1 MRVLIVKTS
10 SMGDVIHSFPAVED
24 ALQNCPGLSFDWC
37 VEEAFAGIVAMHPAI
52 KSIHKV
58 AIRRWR
64 RTLFNGQTWRE
75 MAVLRRT
82 LRTAHYDLV
91 IDAQGL
97 LKSAVVA
104 RQAGTATAGFDRS
117 SAREPSATLFYNRR
131 YAVPRDLHAIERT
144 RRLFG
149 LALGY
154 EPDLSRLGSG
164 IVPPQGKLPLPEGRL
179 AFLLHGTSRE
189 DKKWPVEDWTETARQ
204 MVSRHLTPV
213 VTWSNEAEKRVA
225 EAIASAAPGT
235 VLIPRSPLVEIA
247 AILGRSALV
256 IGADTGL
263 THLASAFGLP
273 TVAIFLATEPGLTGP
288 RGPYSST
295 LLASDGGKVTP
306 AKVMAEAEMLMQR
319 QTLDQTAGAAPH
331 CPTGHFSP

>member
-10 SMGDVIHSFPAVED
+10 SMGDVIHTFPAVED
-24 ALQNCPGLSFDWC
+24 ALRNRPDISFDWC
-37 VEEAFAGIVAMHPAI
+37 VEEAFAAVVALHPAI
-52 KSIHKV
+52 GTIHKV
-58 AIRRWR
+58 ALRRWR
-64 RTLFNGQTWRE
+64 KKPFDGGTWRE
-75 MAVLRRT
+75 MAGLRRA
-82 LRTAHYDLV
+82 LRSRRYDLV

-104 RQAGTATAGFDRS
+104 KQSGAPIAGFDRS
-117 SAREPSATLFYNRR
+117 SAREPSATLLYERK
-131 YAVPRDLHAIERT
+131 YAVRRELHAIERT

-154 EPDLSRLGSG
+154 QAGLSTLSSG
-164 IVPPQGKLPLPEGRL
+164 IVPPAGGLSGVEGKT

-189 DKKWPVEDWTETARQ
+189 DKKWPVEDWVETARRL
-204 MVSRHLTPV
+204 VSQQFTPI

-225 EAIASAAPGT
+225 EAIAGAVPET
-235 VLIPRSPLVEIA
+235 VLVPKSPLADVA
-247 AILGRSALV
+247 AILGRSTLV

-295 LLASDGGKVTP
+295 LLAPAGGKVTP
-306 AKVMAEAEMLMQR
+306 AEVIAEAERLLR
-319 QTLDQTAGAAPH
+319 SETPV
-331 CPTGHFSP
+331 

>member
-1 MRVLIVKTS
+1 MKVLIVKTS
-10 SMGDVIHSFPAVED
+10 SMGDVIHTFPAVED
-24 ALQNCPGLSFDWC
+24 ALRNRPDISFDWC
-37 VEEAFAGIVAMHPAI
+37 VEEAFAGIVALHPAI

-64 RTLFNGQTWRE
+64 KQPFDGGTWRE
-75 MAVLRRT
+75 MAGLRHA
-82 LRTAHYDLV
+82 LRGGHYDLV

-104 RQAGTATAGFDRS
+104 RQAGAPIAGFDRS
-117 SAREPSATLFYNRR
+117 SAREPSATLFYQRK

-154 EPDLSRLGSG
+154 QPDLSRLGSG
-164 IVPPQGKLPLPEGRL
+164 IVAPAGNLAVPKGRL

-189 DKKWPVEDWTETARQ
+189 DKKWPVGDWIETARLL
-204 MVSRHLTPV
+204 VARRFTPV
-213 VTWSNEAEKRVA
+213 ATWSNEAEKRAA
-225 EAIASAAPGT
+225 EAIAGAVPKT
-235 VLIPRSPLVEIA
+235 VLIPRSPLAEIA
-247 AILGRSALV
+247 AILGRSTLV

-263 THLASAFGLP
+263 SHLASAFGLP

-288 RGPYSST
+288 RGPFSST
-295 LLASDGGKVTP
+295 LLAPAGGKVTP
-306 AKVMAEAEMLMQR
+306 AEVMAEAERLLALR
-319 QTLDQTAGAAPH
+319 SEAP
-331 CPTGHFSP
+331 T

>member
-10 SMGDVIHSFPAVED
+10 SMGDVIHTFPAVED
-24 ALQNCPGLSFDWC
+24 ALRNRPDISFDWC
-37 VEEAFAGIVAMHPAI
+37 VEEAFAAVVALHPAI
-52 KSIHKV
+52 GTIHKV
-58 AIRRWR
+58 ALRRWR
-64 RTLFNGQTWRE
+64 KKPFDGGTWRE
-75 MAVLRRT
+75 MAGLRRA
-82 LRTAHYDLV
+82 LRSRRYDLV

-104 RQAGTATAGFDRS
+104 KQSGAPIAGFDRS
-117 SAREPSATLFYNRR
+117 SAREPSATLLYERK
-131 YAVPRDLHAIERT
+131 YAVPRELHAIERT

-154 EPDLSRLGSG
+154 QADLSTLSSG
-164 IVPPQGKLPLPEGRL
+164 IVPPAGGLSGVEGKT

-189 DKKWPVEDWTETARQ
+189 DKKWPVEDWVETARRL
-204 MVSRHLTPV
+204 VSQQFTPII
-213 VTWSNEAEKRVA
+213 TWSNEAEKRVA
-225 EAIASAAPGT
+225 EATAGAVPET
-235 VLIPRSPLVEIA
+235 VLVPKSLLADVA
-247 AILGRSALV
+247 AILGRSTLV

-295 LLASDGGKVTP
+295 LLAPAGGKVT
-306 AKVMAEAEMLMQR
+306 AAEVMAEAERLLVLR
-319 QTLDQTAGAAPH
+319 SETPV
-331 CPTGHFSP
+331 

>member
-10 SMGDVIHSFPAVED
+10 SMGDVIHTFPAVED
-24 ALQNCPGLSFDWC
+24 ALRNRPDISFDWC
-37 VEEAFAGIVAMHPAI
+37 VEEAFAAVVDLHPAI
-52 KSIHKV
+52 GTIHKV

-64 RTLFNGQTWRE
+64 KKPFDRGTWRE
-75 MAVLRRT
+75 VAGLRRA
-82 LRTAHYDLV
+82 LRSGRYDLV

-97 LKSAVVA
+97 VKSAVVA
-104 RQAGTATAGFDRS
+104 KQSGAPIAGFDRS
-117 SAREPSATLFYNRR
+117 SAREPSATLLYERK
-131 YAVPRDLHAIERT
+131 YAVPRELHAIERT

-154 EPDLSRLGSG
+154 QADLSTLNSG
-164 IVPPQGKLPLPEGRL
+164 IVPPAGGLSGVEGKT

-189 DKKWPVEDWTETARQ
+189 DKKWPVEDWVETARRL
-204 MVSRHLTPV
+204 VSQQFTPI

-225 EAIASAAPGT
+225 EAIAGAVPET
-235 VLIPRSPLVEIA
+235 VLVPKSPLADVA
-247 AILGRSALV
+247 AILGRSTLV

-288 RGPYSST
+288 RGPFSST
-295 LLASDGGKVTP
+295 LLAPAGGKVTP
-306 AKVMAEAEMLMQR
+306 AEVMAEAERLLVLR
-319 QTLDQTAGAAPH
+319 SETPV
-331 CPTGHFSP
+331 